1 MGKKK
6 KNLDIFSLPEIACEL
21 VIIGCN
27 LRMLKNPSWEDNLI
41 QNASQAIS
49 VNINFISGSSERI
62 FTN

>member
-1 MGKKK
+1 MKK
-6 KNLDIFSLPEIACEL
+6 KNLGIFSLPKIACEA

-41 QNASQAIS
+41 QNANQATS